1 MMARRRGGYRSGVTR
16 DDRPDDP
23 FRVLGLT
30 PGCTPADVVASRRRL
45 SKRAHPDAGGDVDAM
60 QRINNAADELLHQ
73 LGVGERRSTKTAPTP
88 PTGAR
93 YDHPSFTV
101 EALPAVTFEGLTLVA
116 GWLGELIDDEP
127 PYVLDV
133 ALAAPVRGWCR
144 LEVAP
149 DAGAST
155 VSVAV
160 AGEPGWPVPDL
171 DRVRDAWI
179 DGLNQL
185 DWDDADGPRQ
195 RLC

>member
-1 MMARRRGGYRSGVTR
+1 MLGLRSGADRAEIIEARRR
-16 DDRPDDP
+16 
-23 FRVLGLT
+23 LAKL
-30 PGCTPADVVASRRRL
+30 
-45 SKRAHPDAGGDVDAM
+45 AHPDAGGSVDAM
-60 QRINNAADELLHQ
+60 QRLNRAADELLDQ
-73 LGVGERRSTKTAPTP
+73 LGDGERRPTKTAPKP

-116 GWLGELIDDEP
+116 GRLGELIDDEP

-133 ALAAPVRGWCR
+133 ALAEPIRGWCR
-144 LEVAP
+144 LEIVP

-160 AGEPGWPVPDL
+160 AGEAGWPVPDL

-185 DWDDADGPRQ
+185 DWDDADGPQQ